1 MTPVAVLEAVLVASM
16 FVTSVLVLLA
26 GYRVLRGPSVPDR
39 VVGLDTVST
48 NFVAIVALF
57 ALLRGSGFYVNAALV
72 LAIIGFVS
80 TVAVAKYVIE
90 DRVVEK

>member
-1 MTPVAVLEAVLVASM
+1 MSLEAVFDTVLLAAI
-16 FVTSVLVLLA
+16 FATSVLVLAA
-26 GYRVLRGPSVPDR
+26 GYRVLRGPTVPDR
-39 VVGLDTVST
+39 VVGLDTVSS

-57 ALLRGSGFYVNAALV
+57 ALLRRSGFYVNAALV

-90 DRVVEK
+90 ERVIEK